1 VAEHLP
7 SIQGPEFKSQ
17 YWGGKTGSMGLKKW
31 EWGVV
36 DNGAQLSTGSVIVRT
51 RKPPALSYYKQAS
64 LKEGT
69 FGML

>member
-1 VAEHLP
+1 
-7 SIQGPEFKSQ
+7 
-17 YWGGKTGSMGLKKW
+17 MGLKKW

-36 DNGAQLSTGSVIVRT
+36 DNGGQLSTGSVIVRT